1 MSRAVIGKI
10 EKDQY
15 HFCGIL
21 LLMLVCLLFLIAG
34 NVVFHAGAFPT
45 TDVASQYLSRHFSFD
60 MQDYSTA
67 ADFLWAVM
75 IASRGDI
82 LCILLIAFS
91 RLVKT
96 QKLFISAVFAY
107 RSFVFGFCGAY
118 IIGTIGLFE
127 SFLHGCVSWILFFIY
142 HIFYFALLICFGSA
156 TFVTDV
162 QVRLGRRLGYIIT
175 VCGEIALVILFNVIY
190 YFLISKI

>member
-1 MSRAVIGKI
+1 MSRAIIGKNG
-10 EKDQY
+10 KDQY
-15 HFCGIL
+15 DFGGLL

-34 NVVFHAGAFPT
+34 NVVFHVGTFP
-45 TDVASQYLSRHFSFD
+45 VMGEALQYLSRHFSFD
-60 MQDYSTA
+60 MQAYSTT

-82 LCILLIAFS
+82 LCVLLIAFS
-91 RLVKT
+91 RLVKI
-96 QKLFISAVFAY
+96 QRLFVSAVFAY

-118 IIGTIGLFE
+118 IIGAIGLLG
-127 SFLHGCVSWILFFIY
+127 SFLHGCVSWVLFFIY
-142 HIFYFALLICFGSA
+142 HIFYFALLICFGAA
-156 TFVTDV
+156 TFATDV